1 VIKKENNFWKTSKL
15 RLSIFKVI
23 LIILFTTSTSYAEL
37 VKPNNGIEPF
47 QVVKIQLRSLKQNDK
62 PKKDNGIEQTWEFA
76 HPNNQKN
83 TGPLEQFKVMI
94 KGKSYGVL
102 LNHLDHKVVEI
113 NSSDLTALF
122 EVTVLDK
129 DKVYYKFNW
138 TVEKYTAEGPLKD
151 CWLTTM
157 VSAPMPLGSSI

>member
-1 VIKKENNFWKTSKL
+1 MKKENNFWKTSKIQHL
-15 RLSIFKVI
+15 IYRVI
-23 LIILFTTSTSYAEL
+23 LITLLTSSISHAEL
-37 VKPNNGIEPF
+37 VKPNNGIDPF
-47 QVVKIQLRSLKQNDK
+47 LVVQIQLRSLKQNDN

-83 TGPLEQFKVMI
+83 TGPLERFKTMI
-94 KGKSYGVL
+94 KGKSYGML

-113 NSSDLTALF
+113 KTTDLTALF

-129 DKVYYKFNW
+129 DKAYYKFNW
-138 TVEKYTAEGPLKD
+138 TVEKYTAEGPLKG

-157 VSAPMPLGSSI
+157 VSAPRPLGSSI

>member
-1 VIKKENNFWKTSKL
+1 MIKKENNFWKTLKL
-15 RLSIFKVI
+15 QHLIYKVI
-23 LIILFTTSTSYAEL
+23 LITLFTSSISYAEL

-47 QVVKIQLRSLKQNDK
+47 LVVQIQLRSLKQNDN

-83 TGPLEQFKVMI
+83 TGPLDRFKTMI
-94 KGKSYGVL
+94 KSKSYGML
-102 LNHLDHKVVEI
+102 LNHLDHKVIEI
-113 NSSDLTALF
+113 KSTDLTALF

-129 DKVYYKFNW
+129 DKAYYKFNW
-138 TVEKYTAEGPLKD
+138 TVEKYTADGPLKG
-151 CWLTTM
+151 CWLTTK